1 MNMSKIDAFEPT
13 PMRSTDQMREAHAII
28 ESLQYLQQVALR
40 INLVFESHL
49 IGVAGQSIRESLTHS
64 VKMVSAQMAAAES
77 DESAASQAFAS
88 MGRRTRHDA

>member
-1 MNMSKIDAFEPT
+1 MNMTKIEAIEPT
-13 PMRSTDQMREAHAII
+13 SMRSTEQMREAHAII

-49 IGVAGQSIRESLTHS
+49 IGVAGQSIRDSITHS

-77 DESAASQAFAS
+77 EDAASSQAFAA